1 MLKILA
7 LIGASITMVL
17 GLELP
22 KNHIVETS
30 WLEKNQNEKNLVI
43 IDTREKVNYE
53 KGHIKNAINY
63 PKNEWNK
70 GTTIEIPKLYNTP
83 KQIEEMARKAGISK
97 DSVVV
102 FYSEGKEDTDFENAA
117 TALWNMWIYGF
128 KNSVILN
135 GGFEKWSSEKRV
147 VAKELPN
154 IKPSDFEIEEFVNDI
169 ASLND
174 VVNAIYDENIQ
185 IADARVAKFFRGED
199 DIKELLRHGR
209 IPTAK
214 LTPMIRHVKK
224 ENSYYTFISQ
234 DESKKILN
242 NSGYGV
248 ELDKPLI
255 VYCNTGKKAKGLWF
269 IAKFNAGMQNVKVY
283 DGSMVEYSRTNFL
296 LETGEEF

>member
-7 LIGASITMVL
+7 LIGASITIVL
-17 GLELP
+17 GLEIP

-43 IDTREKVNYE
+43 IDTREKVDYE

-70 GTTIEIPKLYNTP
+70 GTTIKIPKLYNTP
-83 KQIEEMARKAGISK
+83 EQIEEMAKKAEISK

-102 FYSEGKEDTDFENAA
+102 FYSEGKEDTDFENSA

-147 VAKELPN
+147 VTKELPN
-154 IKPSDFEIEEFVNDI
+154 VKPSDFEIEEFVNDV

-174 VVNAIYDENIQ
+174 VVNAIYDEDIQ
-185 IADARVAKFFRGED
+185 ISDARVAKFFKGED
-199 DIKELLRHGR
+199 DRKALLRHGH

-214 LTPMIRHVKK
+214 LTPMIRHLKK

-234 DESKKILN
+234 EESKTILN

-255 VYCNTGKKAKGLWF
+255 VYCNTGQKAKGLWF
-269 IAKFNAGMQNVKVY
+269 LAKFNAGMENVKVY
-283 DGSMVEYSRTNFL
+283 DGSMVEYSRTNFP

>member
-7 LIGASITMVL
+7 LIGATITMAL
-17 GLELP
+17 GLEIP
-22 KNHIVETS
+22 KNHIVNTS
-30 WLEKNQNEKNLVI
+30 WLEKNYNDSKLVI
-43 IDTREKVNYE
+43 IDTREKVDYE

-70 GTTIEIPKLYNTP
+70 GTTVEIPKLYNTP

-117 TALWNMWIYGF
+117 TALWSLWIYGF
-128 KNSVILN
+128 KNSVILD

-147 VAKELPN
+147 VTKELPN
-154 IKPSDFEIEEFVNDI
+154 VKPSDFEIEEFVNDV

-199 DIKELLRHGR
+199 DRKELLRHGH

-214 LTPMIRHVKK
+214 LTPMIRHLKK

-234 DESKKILN
+234 EESKTILN
-242 NSGYGV
+242 NSGYGI
-248 ELDKPLI
+248 EFDKPLI
-255 VYCNTGKKAKGLWF
+255 VYCNTGQKAKGLWF
-269 IAKFNAGMQNVKVY
+269 LSKFNAGMHNVKVY
-283 DGSMVEYSRTNFL
+283 DGSMVEYSRTNFP

>member
-7 LIGASITMVL
+7 LIGATITMAL
-17 GLELP
+17 GLEIP
-22 KNHIVETS
+22 KNHIVNTS
-30 WLEKNQNEKNLVI
+30 WLEKNYNDFKLVI
-43 IDTREKVNYE
+43 IDTREKVDYE

-83 KQIEEMARKAGISK
+83 EQIEEMARKAGISK

-117 TALWNMWIYGF
+117 TALWSLWIYGF
-128 KNSVILN
+128 KNSVILD

-147 VAKELPN
+147 VTKELPN
-154 IKPSDFEIEEFVNDI
+154 VKPSDFEIEEFVNDV

-185 IADARVAKFFRGED
+185 IADARVGED
-199 DIKELLRHGR
+199 DRKELLRHGH

-214 LTPMIRHVKK
+214 LTPMIRHLKK

-234 DESKKILN
+234 EESKTILN
-242 NSGYGV
+242 NSGYGI

-255 VYCNTGKKAKGLWF
+255 VYCNTGQKAKGLWF
-269 IAKFNAGMQNVKVY
+269 LAKFNAGMQNVKVY
-283 DGSMVEYSRTNFL
+283 DGSMVEYSRTNFP